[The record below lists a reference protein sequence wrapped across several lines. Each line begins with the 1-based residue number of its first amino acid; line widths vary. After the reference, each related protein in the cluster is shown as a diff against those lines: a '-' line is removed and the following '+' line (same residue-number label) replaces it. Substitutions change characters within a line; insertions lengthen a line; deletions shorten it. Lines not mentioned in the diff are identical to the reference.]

1 MSATEP
7 SMFDDDKEPD
17 DEHAFGGIWTR
28 IKLEALQNYLVA
40 FNTALSKQ
48 NFTRIYIDAF
58 AGTGRCDITV
68 DGEKTS
74 IDGSARRAL
83 AIDPPFNT
91 YIFIELRAKKLAA
104 LKALEAEYPGKSINV
119 IRDDANAALKTL
131 CEKYAWRNERAV
143 LFLDPFGMHVEWTT
157 LQAIAKTGAID
168 VWYLF
173 PYSGLYR
180 QAAKNADA
188 MDSDKE
194 ESITRLLG
202 TDEWRQV
209 FYAPKRQGS
218 LFGGDDGDEREADH
232 RQMLNFVSKR
242 LKELF
247 PAVTDPKILYQAGD
261 SKNPSGAPLFALYF
275 AASNPS
281 PKAYGL
287 ATKIARDVLN
297 AL

>member
-1 MSATEP
+1 
-7 SMFDDDKEPD
+7 MFDDDNEPD

-91 YIFIELRAKKLAA
+91 YTFIELRAKKLAA

-209 FYAPKRQGS
+209 FYAPKRQAS

-232 RQMLNFVSKR
+232 RQMLDFVSKR

-247 PAVTDPKILYQAGD
+247 PAVTDPKILYQAGN